1 MAFYQSKRRAFGF
14 EPNTTMNVTAL
25 VDVLL
30 VTLII
35 FMLVSPTLEHGIDVQ
50 LPVAKP
56 YKMVATKPALVSI
69 SKAGALFFNNQ
80 QVTEAQLRGRLSEA
94 ARANPETPVV
104 LRGDTGLPYGEL
116 IRVLDLVRGS
126 GLTNIGLATRS
137 PGG

>member
-1 MAFYQSKRRAFGF
+1 MAFYQNKRRAFGF

-56 YKMVATKPALVSI
+56 YKMVAAKPVLVSLA
-69 SKAGALFFNNQ
+69 KAGSLFFNNQ
-80 QVTEAQLRGRLSEA
+80 QVSEAQLRDRLAEA

-104 LRGDTGLPYGEL
+104 LRGDAGIPYGDL

>member
-1 MAFYQSKRRAFGF
+1 MSFYQSKRRAFGF

-56 YKMVATKPALVSI
+56 HKMVAVKPVLVSV
-69 SKAGALFFNNQ
+69 SRQGALFFDNR
-80 QVTEAQLRGRLSEA
+80 QVTEAQLRTRLLEA
-94 ARANPETPVV
+94 SRANPETPVV
-104 LRGDTGLPYGEL
+104 LRGDTGIPYGEL

-126 GLTNIGLATRS
+126 GLVNIGLATRN

>member
-56 YKMVATKPALVSI
+56 YKMVAAKPVLVSLA
-69 SKAGALFFNNQ
+69 KAGSLFFNNQ
-80 QVTEAQLRGRLSEA
+80 QVSEAQLRDRLAEA

-104 LRGDTGLPYGEL
+104 LRGDAGIPYGDL

>member
-1 MAFYQSKRRAFGF
+1 M
-14 EPNTTMNVTAL
+14 
-25 VDVLL
+25 
-30 VTLII
+30 
-35 FMLVSPTLEHGIDVQ
+35 Q

-56 YKMVATKPALVSI
+56 YKMVATKPVVVSL
-69 SKAGALFFNNQ
+69 SKAGRAVLQ
-80 QVTEAQLRGRLSEA
+80 QPPGDRGAAADPPRGA

-104 LRGDTGLPYGEL
+104 LRGDAGIPYGEL

>member
-50 LPVAKP
+50 LPAAKP
-56 YKMVATKPALVSI
+56 YKMVANKPVLVSI
-69 SKAGALFFNNQ
+69 AKPGTLFFNNQ
-80 QVTEAQLRGRLSEA
+80 QVTEAQLRSRRAEA

-104 LRGDTGLPYGEL
+104 LRGDTGIGYGDL

-126 GLTNIGLATRS
+126 GLTNIGLATRN

>member
-56 YKMVATKPALVSI
+56 YKMAAAKPVLVSLA
-69 SKAGALFFNNQ
+69 KAGPLFFNNQ
-80 QVTEAQLRGRLSEA
+80 QVTETQLKARLAET
-94 ARANPETPVV
+94 ARVNPETPVV
-104 LRGDTGLPYGEL
+104 LRGDAGIPYGEL

>member
-1 MAFYQSKRRAFGF
+1 MSFYQNKRRSSGF

-56 YKMVATKPALVSI
+56 YKMVAAKPVLVSLA
-69 SKAGALFFNNQ
+69 KVGTLFFNNQ
-80 QVTEAQLRGRLSEA
+80 QVSEAQLRTRLLEA

-104 LRGDTGLPYGEL
+104 LRGDTGILYGDL
-116 IRVLDLVRGS
+116 IRILDLVRGT

>member
-56 YKMVATKPALVSI
+56 YKMTATQPVLVSL
-69 SKAGALFFNNQ
+69 SKQGALYYNTQ
-80 QVTEAQLRGRLSEA
+80 HVTDAQLRTRLLET

-104 LRGDTGLPYGEL
+104 LRGDAGIPYGEL
-116 IRVLDLVRGS
+116 IRVLDLIRGS

-137 PGG
+137 AGG

>member
-1 MAFYQSKRRAFGF
+1 MSFYQSKRRRRGF
-14 EPNTTMNVTAL
+14 EPNTNMNITAL

-35 FMLVSPTLEHGIDVQ
+35 FMLVSPSLEHGIDVQ

-56 YKMVATKPALVSI
+56 HKMVAAKPLVLSL
-69 SKAGALFFNNQ
+69 SKQGALFHDNER
-80 QVTEAQLRGRLSEA
+80 VTEQQLRARLTQA

-104 LRGDTGLPYGEL
+104 LRGDAGIPYGDL
-116 IRVLDLVRGS
+116 IRVLDLVRAT
-126 GLTNIGLATRS
+126 GLVNIGLATRS

>member
-14 EPNTTMNVTAL
+14 EPNTTMNITAL

-56 YKMVATKPALVSI
+56 YKMVAAKPVLVSLA
-69 SKAGALFFNNQ
+69 KAGSLFFNNK
-80 QVTEAQLRGRLSEA
+80 QVTEAQLRTRLTEA

-104 LRGDTGLPYGEL
+104 LRGDAGIPYGEL
-116 IRVLDLVRGS
+116 IRVLDVVRGS